1 MSIAYTN
8 TAEITA
14 YKLFN
19 LKSNPHNYF
28 SQCFEFYFNNRKKK
42 EIKSQIALKKY
53 FCHTK
58 QRLVISNYTYKFC

>member
-19 LKSNPHNYF
+19 LKSNQHNYF
-28 SQCFEFYFNNRKKK
+28 SQCFEFYFNSRKKNMK
-42 EIKSQIALKKY
+42 KLNLK
-53 FCHTK
+53 
-58 QRLVISNYTYKFC
+58 